1 MMGNLGRYLLVAFIA
16 AAVAIG
22 ASWAARN
29 LMAAD
34 NHAGGELHSFV
45 HEQLDLDPAQE
56 AKIEEL
62 EAQFARRRTT
72 LEAKLRAANGELAQA
87 MASEHQYG
95 PRVAAAVD
103 HAHMAMGDLQK
114 ATLEHVFA
122 MRALMRPD
130 QAMRFDRAV
139 AKALTETDGE

>member
-1 MMGNLGRYLLVAFIA
+1 MGNLGRYLLVALIA
-16 AAVAIG
+16 AAVAVG
-22 ASWAARN
+22 ASWAARS
-29 LMAAD
+29 MIAAD
-34 NHAGGELHSFV
+34 HHAGSELHSFV
-45 HEQLDLDPAQE
+45 HEQLDLDSAQE
-56 AKIEEL
+56 AKVEEL
-62 EAQFARRRTT
+62 EAQFAERRTA
-72 LEAKLRAANGELAQA
+72 LEAKLKAANGELAQA

-130 QAMRFDRAV
+130 QAVRFDQAV
-139 AKALTETDGE
+139 GKALTEADGE

>member
-1 MMGNLGRYLLVAFIA
+1 MGNLGRYLLVAVIA
-16 AAVAIG
+16 AAVAVG
-22 ASWAARN
+22 ASWTARN
-29 LMAAD
+29 LMAGNDHAD
-34 NHAGGELHSFV
+34 GELHGFI
-45 HEQLDLDPAQE
+45 HEQLDLDPAQKARIE
-56 AKIEEL
+56 AL
-62 EAQFARRRTT
+62 ETQFAQRRRA

-103 HAHMAMGDLQK
+103 HAHLAMGDLQK

-130 QAMRFDRAV
+130 QAARFDRAV
-139 AKALTETDGE
+139 SKALTEGNGE